1 MADNKKYYY
10 LRLKDDFF
18 ESESVKILEA
28 MPDGYLYSNILLKLY
43 LKSLK
48 FEGKLMYNE
57 RIPYNST
64 VLSTITGH
72 QVGTVEK
79 ALEMFLN
86 LDLIEVLDN
95 GAIYMLDIQ
104 SFIGKSTTEADRK
117 RAYRAKIDSEKEL
130 LGQMSGHLSD
140 ECPLENRDKSLESI
154 DKSLEIDKEL
164 DPHDELENTEE
175 INNNKKKS
183 IKKSPAKVKST
194 APTHA
199 DLLEWVGDYPK
210 EFQEAFIEWAAMRK
224 IIKRPIAGKRTVT
237 RALNKLNELT
247 RYISDSEKKIK
258 TQIAILNQSTDNN
271 WQDIY
276 PLKAKQ
282 EPLPEPKKYNFRN
295 TEPKNDD

>member
-57 RIPYNST
+57 RIPYNSA

-117 RAYRAKIDSEKEL
+117 RVYRAKIDSEKEL

-140 ECPLENRDKSLESI
+140 KCPLENRDKSIESI
-154 DKSLEIDKEL
+154 DKSLENRDS
-164 DPHDELENTEE
+164 HDELENTEE
-175 INNNKKKS
+175 INNNNNKKN

-199 DLLEWVGDYPK
+199 DLLEWVSDYPK

>member
-18 ESESVKILEA
+18 ESESVKVLEA

-57 RIPYNST
+57 RIPYNSA
-64 VLSTITGH
+64 VLSAITGH

-140 ECPLENRDKSLESI
+140 ECPLENRDKSLESR
-154 DKSLEIDKEL
+154 DKSLENRDS
-164 DPHDELENTEE
+164 HDELENPEE

-183 IKKSPAKVKST
+183 IKKSPAKAKST
-194 APTHA
+194 KPKKSE
-199 DLLEWVGDYPK
+199 LLEWIAEYPI
-210 EFQEAFIEWAAMRK
+210 EFQEAFMEWAAMRE
-224 IIKRPIAGKRTVT
+224 IIHKPIPGKTSVT
-237 RALNKLNELT
+237 RNLNEIERLT
-247 RYISDSEKKIK
+247 KHIHDKDRKLKM
-258 TQIAILNQSTDNN
+258 QIAILNQSTDNN
-271 WQDIY
+271 WQSVY

-282 EPLPEPKKYNFRN
+282 EPLPEPKKYNFSPN
-295 TEPKNDD
+295 DTKNDD

>member
-18 ESESVKILEA
+18 ESESVKVLEA

-57 RIPYNST
+57 RIPYNSA
-64 VLSTITGH
+64 VLSAITGH

-140 ECPLENRDKSLESI
+140 ECPLENRDKSLESR
-154 DKSLEIDKEL
+154 DKSLESRDS
-164 DPHDELENTEE
+164 HDELENPEE

-183 IKKSPAKVKST
+183 IKKSPAKAKST
-194 APTHA
+194 KPKKSE
-199 DLLEWVGDYPK
+199 LLEWIAEYPI
-210 EFQEAFIEWAAMRK
+210 EFQEAFMEWAAMRE
-224 IIKRPIAGKRTVT
+224 IIHKPIPGKTSVT
-237 RALNKLNELT
+237 RNLNEIERLT
-247 RYISDSEKKIK
+247 KHIHDKDRKLKM
-258 TQIAILNQSTDNN
+258 QIAILNQSTDNN
-271 WQDIY
+271 WQSVY

-282 EPLPEPKKYNFRN
+282 EPLPEPKKYNFSPN
-295 TEPKNDD
+295 DTKNDD

>member
-18 ESESVKILEA
+18 ESESVKVLEA

-57 RIPYNST
+57 RIPYNSA
-64 VLSTITGH
+64 VLSAITGH

-140 ECPLENRDKSLESI
+140 ECPPENRDKSLESR
-154 DKSLEIDKEL
+154 DKSLENRDS
-164 DPHDELENTEE
+164 HDELENPEE

-183 IKKSPAKVKST
+183 IKKSPAKAKST
-194 APTHA
+194 KPKKSE
-199 DLLEWVGDYPK
+199 LLEWIAEYPI
-210 EFQEAFIEWAAMRK
+210 EFQEAFMEWAAMRE
-224 IIKRPIAGKRTVT
+224 IIHKPIPGKTSVT
-237 RALNKLNELT
+237 RNLNEIERLT
-247 RYISDSEKKIK
+247 KHIHDKDRKLKM
-258 TQIAILNQSTDNN
+258 QIAILNQSTDNN
-271 WQDIY
+271 WQSVY

-282 EPLPEPKKYNFRN
+282 EPLPEPKKYNFSPN
-295 TEPKNDD
+295 DTKNDD

>member
-18 ESESVKILEA
+18 ESESVKVLEA

-57 RIPYNST
+57 RIPYNSA
-64 VLSTITGH
+64 VLSAITGH

-140 ECPLENRDKSLESI
+140 ECPLENRDKSLESR
-154 DKSLEIDKEL
+154 DKSLENRDS
-164 DPHDELENTEE
+164 HDELDNPEE

-183 IKKSPAKVKST
+183 IKKSPAKAKST
-194 APTHA
+194 KPKKSE
-199 DLLEWVGDYPK
+199 LLEWIAEYPI
-210 EFQEAFIEWAAMRK
+210 EFQEAFMEWAAMRE
-224 IIKRPIAGKRTVT
+224 IIHKPIPGKTSVT
-237 RALNKLNELT
+237 RNLNEIERLT
-247 RYISDSEKKIK
+247 KHIHDKDRKLKM
-258 TQIAILNQSTDNN
+258 QIAILNQSTDNN
-271 WQDIY
+271 WQSVY

-282 EPLPEPKKYNFRN
+282 EPLPEPKKYNFSPN
-295 TEPKNDD
+295 DTKNDD

>member
-18 ESESVKILEA
+18 ESESVKVLEA

-57 RIPYNST
+57 RIPYNSA
-64 VLSTITGH
+64 VLSAITGH

-79 ALEMFLN
+79 ALEMFLY

-140 ECPLENRDKSLESI
+140 ECPLENRDKSLESR
-154 DKSLEIDKEL
+154 DKSLENRDS
-164 DPHDELENTEE
+164 HDELENPEE

-183 IKKSPAKVKST
+183 IKKSPAKAKST
-194 APTHA
+194 KPKKSE
-199 DLLEWVGDYPK
+199 LLEWIAEYPI
-210 EFQEAFIEWAAMRK
+210 EFQEAFMEWAAMRE
-224 IIKRPIAGKRTVT
+224 IIHKPIPGKTSVT
-237 RALNKLNELT
+237 RNLNEIERLT
-247 RYISDSEKKIK
+247 KHIHDKDRKLKM
-258 TQIAILNQSTDNN
+258 QIAILNQSTDNN
-271 WQDIY
+271 WQSVY

-282 EPLPEPKKYNFRN
+282 EPLPEPKKYNFSPN
-295 TEPKNDD
+295 DTKNDD